1 MNTQSF
7 RAWLAGLFEKGKI
20 MSDVNNSSNGPLIRP
35 AAPEMTVNDLTAP
48 LSAPVAEVVSAVGQA
63 LAPAGDALAGEVAT
77 IAEQALIAAVPAQV
91 APIVAAVL
99 NTDVLKGVLLALGHD
114 LGPVW
119 DDAVALAKKAL

>member
-7 RAWLAGLFEKGKI
+7 RAWLAGLFKKGKI
-20 MSDVNNSSNGPLIRP
+20 MSDVNDSSNGPLIQP
-35 AAPEMTVNDLTAP
+35 AAP

-77 IAEQALIAAVPAQV
+77 IAEQALIAAVPAQM

>member
-1 MNTQSF
+1 
-7 RAWLAGLFEKGKI
+7 
-20 MSDVNNSSNGPLIRP
+20 
-35 AAPEMTVNDLTAP
+35 MTVNDLTAS

-63 LAPAGDALAGEVAT
+63 LAPAGEALAGEVAA
-77 IAEQALIAAVPAQV
+77 IAEQALVAAVPASM